1 MPVSWTARLSPVLER
16 PGFNVYLV
24 NGSEHCLTLTN
35 DPELA
40 IGVVLIRVV
49 NRQSFHW
56 SMDIT
61 VPLGGLALFAVVL
74 VALASAASVLAARRA
89 MGMDALRAVR
99 EDW

>member
-1 MPVSWTARLSPVLER
+1 VAALGVAAGTAL
-16 PGFNVYLV
+16 G
-24 NGSEHCLTLTN
+24 
-35 DPELA
+35 LA

-61 VPLGGLALFAVVL
+61 VPFGALALFALML
-74 VALASAASVLAARRA
+74 VALAAAASVLAARAA